1 MIGERLP
8 DTTPY
13 VELLD
18 IGTESTN
25 TFNRHRILIS
35 THVIKKKV

>member
-35 THVIKKKV
+35 AHVIKKKV